1 MAEPLIQL
9 QGGGSKMQSD
19 HDSTERD
26 PVWTSGVLNGSVGW
40 DEFVAAR
47 NRAFESLREASEIYC
62 LEQAWAL
69 SFAGRDLGSD

>member
-1 MAEPLIQL
+1 
-9 QGGGSKMQSD
+9 
-19 HDSTERD
+19 
-26 PVWTSGVLNGSVGW
+26 VGW

-69 SFAGRDLGSD
+69 PFAGRDLGSD